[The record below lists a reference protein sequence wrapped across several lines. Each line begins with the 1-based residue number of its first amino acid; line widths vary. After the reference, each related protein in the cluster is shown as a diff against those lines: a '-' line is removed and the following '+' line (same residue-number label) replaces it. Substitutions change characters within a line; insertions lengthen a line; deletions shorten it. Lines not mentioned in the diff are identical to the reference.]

1 MIKKQ
6 DYSHSKWI
14 SFLTQVRFSLICAY
28 EGMIMKK
35 LFAAFV
41 LAALS
46 MPVLATTSLKATVNG
61 MVCAF
66 CAQGIEKRLS
76 KMPEA
81 KAVLVDLKRRFV
93 VVEPKEGM
101 LLDEKLITA
110 EIKDAGYDV
119 VSIETLAKS
128 VAEVRAETKAKK

>member
-1 MIKKQ
+1 
-6 DYSHSKWI
+6 
-14 SFLTQVRFSLICAY
+14 
-28 EGMIMKK
+28 MKK
-35 LFAAFV
+35 LFIAIV

-46 MPVLATTSLKATVNG
+46 LPALATTSIKATVNG

-76 KMPEA
+76 KIPEA

-93 VVEPKEGM
+93 VVEPNDGM
-101 LLDEKLITA
+101 KLDEKLIIA

-119 VSIETLAKS
+119 VSVETISKS
-128 VAEVRAETKAKK
+128 VAEIRAETKAKK